1 VDFTAQGLAAASSI
15 GLRKV
20 AEFALGVLSRHAE
33 RVRDH
38 GDGFELVA
46 GFHRI
51 AAANSLGLAEVRSSC
66 ARWGPRTPT
75 RALENITRKQLSP
88 SHQAVPAPA
97 ASVLAATTLGYLD
110 L

>member
-51 AAANSLGLAEVRSSC
+51 AAANSLGMAEVRVVVREMGTED
-66 ARWGPRTPT
+66 AD
-75 RALENITRKQLSP
+75 RAVENITRKQLSP

>member
-1 VDFTAQGLAAASSI
+1 
-15 GLRKV
+15 LRW
-20 AEFALGVLSRHAE
+20 AFLSRHAE

-75 RALENITRKQLSP
+75 ARWGTSRASSSRLPTKPCPRL
-88 SHQAVPAPA
+88 A

>member
-51 AAANSLGLAEVRSSC
+51 AAANSLGLAEVRVVVREMGTED
-66 ARWGPRTPT
+66 AD
-75 RALENITRKQLSP
+75 RAVENITRKQLSP

-97 ASVLAATTLGYLD
+97 ASVLAAATLGYLD